1 MCTYRARKHGSMRGC
16 YYFNL
21 KLLLIMS
28 LSTDQPQRPQSL
40 SLTSIQM
47 LDLRNDV
54 LDAWEQKVRSVLPQA
69 SALQQPILIDTLPA
83 FYDNIAESLTL
94 DYPRSSGT
102 ENTTVAAEHG
112 GERARLTGY
121 DHGALI
127 KEYQV
132 FRWAIFEV
140 SQRERISLD
149 RMQIHAINASLD
161 DAIQEAIEAFTL
173 VQSGLRERFAAALT
187 HDLRGPLSAA
197 SMALELILLLSD
209 PAKIKTTA
217 AKALTNVQRMSK
229 MVEEL
234 LDTMAFHG
242 GQRLQIQLSNFDV
255 NEIVKEVQADSV
267 AIYGNRF
274 RLDVTSVIGWWDR
287 AALKRALENL
297 VSNAVKYGNPD
308 SSISIKVD
316 QTHGRLMLWVHNE
329 GVPIPPEEQECIF
342 QMYRRAEAA
351 LDSNKQGWGIGLPY
365 VRAVAESHAG
375 SVALDSSAE
384 LGTTFIIDIPVDVR
398 PYGQSQTLA

>member
-1 MCTYRARKHGSMRGC
+1 
-16 YYFNL
+16 
-21 KLLLIMS
+21 
-28 LSTDQPQRPQSL
+28 
-40 SLTSIQM
+40 M
-47 LDLRNDV
+47 LNLRNDV

-94 DYPRSSGT
+94 SYPRNAGT
-102 ENTTVAAEHG
+102 ENTTVASEHG

-121 DHGALI
+121 DHAALI

-140 SQRERISLD
+140 SQRERIPLD
-149 RMQIHAINASLD
+149 RMQVHAINASLD

-173 VQSGLRERFAAALT
+173 VQSGLRESFAAALT

-197 SMALELILLLSD
+197 SMALELILLLND

-217 AKALTNVQRMSK
+217 AKALTNIQRMSK

-255 NEIVKEVQADSV
+255 NEIVKEVQADAV

-274 RLDVTSVIGWWDR
+274 SLDVTSVIGWWDR
-287 AALKRALENL
+287 AAMKRSLENL

-398 PYGQSQTLA
+398 TYGQSPTLA